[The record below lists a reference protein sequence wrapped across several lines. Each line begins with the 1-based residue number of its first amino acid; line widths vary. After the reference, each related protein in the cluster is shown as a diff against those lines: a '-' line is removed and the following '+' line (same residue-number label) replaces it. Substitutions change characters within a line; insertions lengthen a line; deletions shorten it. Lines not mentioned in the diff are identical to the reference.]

1 MFAPKSL
8 KKKSA
13 KAFEM
18 VELHLPL
25 PTLLPN
31 VAEISDLVILAIE
44 ILLKVLKYVR
54 VTELNLNVGLALL
67 VVIQDTLNAR
77 TVVYVIDSGCTQSI
91 LANKSRIENYSSC
104 DIKMI
109 TADDGILQCVGQGD
123 LIINSELTIRN
134 VLHCPDASANLMPTY
149 LITRAGAT
157 ILFGSEGPNCDQDYC
172 DIRCVRPAVRGGG
185 KRPFLVD

>member
-31 VAEISDLVILAIE
+31 VAEIPDLVILAIE
-44 ILLKVLKYVR
+44 ILLKVLKYAR

-77 TVVYVIDSGCTQSI
+77 TVV
-91 LANKSRIENYSSC
+91 
-104 DIKMI
+104 KM
-109 TADDGILQCVGQGD
+109 
-123 LIINSELTIRN
+123 
-134 VLHCPDASANLMPTY
+134 
-149 LITRAGAT
+149 AT
-157 ILFGSEGPNCDQDYC
+157 K
-172 DIRCVRPAVRGGG
+172 VARPPIA
-185 KRPFLVD
+185 